1 VYDFCGPRFSH
12 ILMTVVLLMYSLRL
26 TPQRRTFSSLFFVEW
41 GGGAYLHNSTW
52 LFLFTSVHVH
62 PVVPASFF
70 PPWTSLTTLSWYRLF
85 LVAMEAGY
93 CCIASTVLT
102 ALLSH
107 AAFCRM
113 VLYVLA

>member
-1 VYDFCGPRFSH
+1 
-12 ILMTVVLLMYSLRL
+12 MTVKNLEYVFMDPDEKNRVIY
-26 TPQRRTFSSLFFVEW
+26 LFFVEW
-41 GGGAYLHNSTW
+41 GAHLHNFTW

-62 PVVPASFF
+62 TVVPASFF
-70 PPWTSLTTLSWYRLF
+70 PPWTSLSTLSWYRLF

-107 AAFCRM
+107 ATFCHM